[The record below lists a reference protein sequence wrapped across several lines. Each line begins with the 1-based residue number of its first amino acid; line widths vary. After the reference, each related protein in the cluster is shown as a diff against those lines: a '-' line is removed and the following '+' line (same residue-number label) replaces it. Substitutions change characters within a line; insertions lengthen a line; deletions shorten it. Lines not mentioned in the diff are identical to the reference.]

1 MASGPRYH
9 VNSDGLIDQVNEY
22 VGKRTNLLLV
32 AATSGTSALNAP
44 PRFCVP
50 AGISAVL
57 VSFPAKRRRR
67 V

>member
-1 MASGPRYH
+1 MAFGPRYH
-9 VNSDGLIDQVNEY
+9 VNSDALIDQVNEY

-50 AGISAVL
+50 
-57 VSFPAKRRRR
+57 
-67 V
+67 